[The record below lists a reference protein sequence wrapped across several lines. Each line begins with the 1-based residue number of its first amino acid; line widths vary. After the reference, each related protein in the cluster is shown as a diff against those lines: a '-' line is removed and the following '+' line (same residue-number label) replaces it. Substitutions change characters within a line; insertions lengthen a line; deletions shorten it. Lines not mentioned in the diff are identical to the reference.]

1 MNAPIPPVFSKGDD
15 SLAVPA
21 SVSTADSEPH
31 PPQTGGRHGCQ
42 RQTPSQSGSSRPSH
56 PRART
61 SVGNGCRHPTRSR
74 GVQPAAGDGVGVIA
88 AAIVLFAVM
97 TAVLLALRADQ
108 TGAAMTKNQRRAF
121 RLARRLQKGT
131 LPITAIGD
139 DDWALLLLAGGIH
152 GSKSIPTEVAAS
164 AISHARQHTGYFHST
179 PHRN

>member
-1 MNAPIPPVFSKGDD
+1 
-15 SLAVPA
+15 
-21 SVSTADSEPH
+21 
-31 PPQTGGRHGCQ
+31 
-42 RQTPSQSGSSRPSH
+42 
-56 PRART
+56 
-61 SVGNGCRHPTRSR
+61 
-74 GVQPAAGDGVGVIA
+74 
-88 AAIVLFAVM
+88 M